1 MSYVLALRPNVP
13 IQLPSITT
21 TLSVLS
27 WQYFKLLEATFV
39 RRKNATALWTPSKS
53 PLLQCSS
60 KEKAKSLQCS
70 LLHSCD
76 CTPAESQVT
85 CRCENQDIA
94 EEFHQIGNVLPVTYP
109 FVKMA
114 NHPHHD
120 VIAHIEHGV
129 TAELVVNVNETVDN
143 IVTEVTDEVCYI
155 ANTHIYGCYSCKEGA
170 RAKVTCF
177 SSGST
182 FAELDCGTETFTIPC
197 SPMKEE
203 STLRFLISNAQVQLK
218 CSVAC
223 GKSPTY
229 EINGILKYVHS
240 LHDGLKQF
248 VKERILS
255 AVQGMAMCNETYGL
269 LILANVETEKSK
281 EKFYDQRPDGIPLEP
296 AFVNEFVGK
305 EIDFLDELLRNI
317 DTELHEAS
325 HQIANEDHGSIYENV
340 LQIMAQFQ
348 KSMDQL
354 DKSLNSQLQQHGET
368 LARLDSSMEAIQKE
382 FEGFRSMTKSVDE
395 VNQEEANE
403 DTQSK
408 RSDDGILE
416 DLWEVGTEDATP
428 PSENDKGKT
437 HEESRKEQ
445 GEDGQN
451 KECNDDGQDSETERI
466 RNRQRRRRKITE
478 RMEKI
483 LRKISDRRLPP
494 KRIFT
499 IRNQM
504 RKGEKFLKCSFCN
517 VKGLHY
523 SDSCPEYRSVED
535 RTERIRCKL
544 CLDTK
549 HRTKRCKKDV
559 HLCKYCQSARHHT
572 ALFSSA
578 RKM

>member
-13 IQLPSITT
+13 IQLPSIKT

-60 KEKAKSLQCS
+60 KERAKSLQCS

-177 SSGST
+177 SSEST

-203 STLRFLISNAQVQLK
+203 STLRFLISNAQVQLNTMDK
-218 CSVAC
+218 NDDSLEEQIKKRKAEEKRLIEQLRLKRAC
-223 GKSPTY
+223 VRLMPTLPT
-229 EINGILKYVHS
+229 EGE
-240 LHDGLKQF
+240 F

-269 LILANVETEKSK
+269 LILANVATEKSK
-281 EKFYDQRPDGIPLEP
+281 EKFYDQKHDGIPLEP

-305 EIDFLDELLRNI
+305 EIDFLDELLRKI

-325 HQIANEDHGSIYENV
+325 QQIANEDHGSIYENV
-340 LQIMAQFQ
+340 LQTMAQFQ

-354 DKSLNSQLQQHGET
+354 DKSLNSQLQQQGET
-368 LARLDSSMEAIQKE
+368 LARLDSPWKPSRKSSKS
-382 FEGFRSMTKSVDE
+382 FKSMTRALTKS
-395 VNQEEANE
+395 
-403 DTQSK
+403 T
-408 RSDDGILE
+408 
-416 DLWEVGTEDATP
+416 
-428 PSENDKGKT
+428 
-437 HEESRKEQ
+437 
-445 GEDGQN
+445 
-451 KECNDDGQDSETERI
+451 
-466 RNRQRRRRKITE
+466 RR
-478 RMEKI
+478 
-483 LRKISDRRLPP
+483 
-494 KRIFT
+494 
-499 IRNQM
+499 
-504 RKGEKFLKCSFCN
+504 
-517 VKGLHY
+517 
-523 SDSCPEYRSVED
+523 
-535 RTERIRCKL
+535 
-544 CLDTK
+544 
-549 HRTKRCKKDV
+549 
-559 HLCKYCQSARHHT
+559 CQ
-572 ALFSSA
+572 
-578 RKM
+578 